1 MEERR
6 NTIRLNHQGRTQ
18 YCSSEDLI
26 PRDGRLTN
34 VSEQGAG
41 LLVREPHRNGE
52 MVTVGFSLPGDR
64 GALTATGVVRWS
76 HEPEK
81 GGWHPIGVDWL
92 QLEETTKN
100 RLQRFIATAPRSKPK
115 AAAPKLGRNTR
126 TILLTVGVAS
136 LALASAVVA
145 LWVRSLQW
153 ENRQLQAIVEQR
165 NMVINQLAQ
174 EETQLKGD
182 LATAQQHLADT
193 ASEVARLD
201 QLAQGFGQQ
210 VAQLSGQ
217 VTQVQQSYDQVRQE
231 REELLQ
237 RVLDLETERMLLM
250 RRLSS
255 IDELRLAIREA
266 IETRKNERQAH
277 WLSLVRTQQLAD
289 AQELANG
296 NRGYMVRDGR
306 PTMNT
311 ATVLIRVH
319 DPEESF

>member
-6 NTIRLNHQGRTQ
+6 NTIRLNHHGRTQ

-26 PRDGRLTN
+26 PRDGRLVN

-52 MVTVGFSLPGDR
+52 MVTLGFSLPGER
-64 GALTATGVVRWS
+64 AALTATGVVRWS
-76 HEPEK
+76 HEPGK

-92 QLEETTKN
+92 QLEDTTKN
-100 RLQRFIATAPRSKPK
+100 RLQRLIAGTPPPQPK
-115 AAAPKLGRNTR
+115 ATAPKLGRNTR
-126 TILLTVGVAS
+126 TVLLTVG
-136 LALASAVVA
+136 AVFLLFLTA
-145 LWVRSLQW
+145 AAAFWVRSLQW

-174 EETQLKGD
+174 EETQLK
-182 LATAQQHLADT
+182 LELTTAQQHLMDT
-193 ASEVARLD
+193 ANEVARLD
-201 QLAQGFGQQ
+201 QVAQGFGQQ
-210 VAQLSGQ
+210 VAQLSGE
-217 VTQVQQSYDQVRQE
+217 VGRVQASYDQVRQE

-237 RVLDLETERMLLM
+237 RVMDLETERMLLM

-255 IDELRLAIREA
+255 IDDLRLAIREA
-266 IETRKNERQAH
+266 IETRKSERQAH
-277 WLSLVRTQQLAD
+277 WLSLIRAQRMAD

-296 NRGYMVRDGR
+296 NQGYMVRDGR
-306 PTMNT
+306 PTLGNT
-311 ATVLIRVH
+311 TVFIRVH

>member
-6 NTIRLNHQGRTQ
+6 STIRLNHHGRTQ

-34 VSEQGAG
+34 VSERGAG

-52 MVTVGFSLPGDR
+52 MVTVGFSLPSER
-64 GALTATGVVRWS
+64 AALTATGVVRWS
-76 HEPEK
+76 EEPGK

-92 QLEETTKN
+92 QLEETTRN
-100 RLQRFIATAPRSKPK
+100 RLQRFIASAPSPKPK
-115 AAAPKLGRNTR
+115 AAMPKLGKNTR
-126 TILLTVGVAS
+126 TILLTVGAVF
-136 LALASAVVA
+136 LALLSAAGV
-145 LWVRSLQW
+145 LWVRSIQW

-165 NMVINQLAQ
+165 NRVINQLAQ
-174 EETQLKGD
+174 EEAQLKTE
-182 LATAQQHLADT
+182 LVAAQEHLAATAN
-193 ASEVARLD
+193 EVARLD
-201 QLAQGFGQQ
+201 QVAQGFGQQ
-210 VAQLSGQ
+210 VAQLSGE
-217 VTQVQQSYDQVRQE
+217 VSRVQQSYEQVRQE

-266 IETRKNERQAH
+266 IQTRKTDRQTH
-277 WLSLVRTQQLAD
+277 WLSLIRSQRVAD

-296 NRGYMVRDGR
+296 NRGYLIKDGR
-306 PTMNT
+306 PTLGT
-311 ATVLIRVH
+311 STVLIRVH
-319 DPEESF
+319 EPETSY

>member
-26 PRDGRLTN
+26 PRDGRVTN

-41 LLVREPHRNGE
+41 LLLREPHRNGE
-52 MVTVGFSLPGDR
+52 MVTVGFSLPGER
-64 GALTATGVVRWS
+64 AALTATGVVRWA
-76 HEPEK
+76 HEPMK
-81 GGWHPIGVDWL
+81 GGWHPIGAEWL

-100 RLQRFIATAPRSKPK
+100 RLQQFIASAPRPRAK

-126 TILLTVGVAS
+126 TIFLTVG
-136 LALASAVVA
+136 AVVLTAAAAIAA

-165 NMVINQLAQ
+165 NMVISQLAQ

-182 LATAQQHLADT
+182 LVTAQQHLADT
-193 ASEVARLD
+193 ANEVARLD
-201 QLAQGFGQQ
+201 QVAQGFSQQ
-210 VAQLSGQ
+210 VAQLSGD
-217 VTQVQQSYDQVRQE
+217 VNRVQQSYDQVRQE

-255 IDELRLAIREA
+255 IDDLRLAIREA
-266 IETRKNERQAH
+266 IETRKSERQAH
-277 WLSLVRTQQLAD
+277 WLSLIRAQRMTD
-289 AQELANG
+289 AQELVNG
-296 NRGYMVRDGR
+296 NRGYLVRDGR
-306 PTMNT
+306 PTMGN
-311 ATVLIRVH
+311 ATVFIRVH